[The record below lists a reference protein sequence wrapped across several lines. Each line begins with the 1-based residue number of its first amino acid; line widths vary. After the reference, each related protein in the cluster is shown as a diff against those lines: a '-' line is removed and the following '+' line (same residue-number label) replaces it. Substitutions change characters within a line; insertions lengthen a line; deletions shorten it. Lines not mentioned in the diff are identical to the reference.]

1 MTGSDRAIG
10 LLAFGIAVLM
20 GYVDAFGFLKSG
32 GYFVSMMA
40 GNTTHLGVTAG
51 RGGAQTWPLLVIIGL
66 FVLGVI
72 AGSLTG
78 RMAKDFHRPAVLG
91 LCALVLGATAGL
103 SLLTLTSFALIG
115 SMTFAMGAINT
126 VFEQDGRGQPQRA
139 PTMTGRQRSGLA
151 VALGAE
157 WLSWRHQVFLWA
169 GFVAGALCGALVYSH
184 SGMTDIWIAAAFAAL
199 LAMVSGWTPGPG
211 RFVSQR

>member
-115 SMTFAMGAINT
+115 SMTFAMGAI
-126 VFEQDGRGQPQRA
+126 
-139 PTMTGRQRSGLA
+139 
-151 VALGAE
+151 
-157 WLSWRHQVFLWA
+157 WA